1 MFLFVHV
8 LLHPLVHAIG
18 PSGAAS
24 DLARVSAS
32 STQSDSTLAAG
43 DHCELCRVGHSTI
56 VTPQLPQADLLNP
69 RWIRIALQAANYA
82 SLLAGHRIP
91 SRAPPSDS
99 GCAASLPS
107 Y

>member
-32 STQSDSTLAAG
+32 STQLDSSLATG
-43 DHCELCRVGHSTI
+43 DQCELCRVGHNPI
-56 VTPQLPQADLLNP
+56 VTPQLPQANLLNP
-69 RWIRIALQAANYA
+69 RWIRVALQAVNYA
-82 SLLAGHRIP
+82 SLQADYRLP
-91 SRAPPSDS
+91 SRAPPS
-99 GCAASLPS
+99 L
-107 Y
+107 